1 MDEKDILEQIQS
13 LVDRE
18 HQLRAEGEAG
28 EIPQSEEQSQL
39 RRLEEALDQCWDLL
53 RQRRARREY
62 GQNPDDAA
70 ARPVEEV
77 EKYLQ

>member
-1 MDEKDILEQIQS
+1 MEESEILSRIAS
-13 LVDRE
+13 MV
-18 HQLRAEGEAG
+18 
-28 EIPQSEEQSQL
+28 QSEHELRQQMQSTADVREPVKVELQ
-39 RRLEEALDQCWDLL
+39 RLEEALDQCWDLL

-62 GQNPDDAA
+62 GQNPDDSA